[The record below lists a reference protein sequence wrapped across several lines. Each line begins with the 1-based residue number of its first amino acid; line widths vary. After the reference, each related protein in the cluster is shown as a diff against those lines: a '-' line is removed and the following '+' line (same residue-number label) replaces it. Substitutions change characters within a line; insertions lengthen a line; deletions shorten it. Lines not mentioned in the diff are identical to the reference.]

1 MVDREALRLLHR
13 NRHVVFHVSEL
24 GELLDRLFEFVT
36 DVAHM
41 VAVDPVSFFS
51 DDAVVE
57 SGSDL
62 LLLNRPILRNTPFA
76 CNYTLSR
83 IAHLVVPMPFL
94 CIRAVM
100 HDLRCVLLELSIT
113 R

>member
-1 MVDREALRLLHR
+1 MSLVNRVALRLLHR

-24 GELLDRLFEFVT
+24 GELLDRLFEFIT

-76 CNYTLSR
+76 GNYTLSR
-83 IAHLVVPMPFL
+83 IAHLIIPMPFL

-100 HDLRCVLLELSIT
+100 HDL
-113 R
+113 